1 MATQIELQE
10 KLNLAHGR
18 MMEQLPKSADTGEV
32 DYENGEWADDDAQAK
47 YKAAVAEVQMLNA
60 QLEVYNTINQT
71 KNQQDLAAANIA
83 AKAGISVD
91 EAVDKVA
98 EYTNSVE
105 AFIKFGTQGNKLG
118 KMTDEQ
124 ISYMGNL
131 NLAGSPG
138 GRESFALD
146 TTAADK
152 GANMVPDEV
161 SSDILLELREVNP
174 IRGLASVRQ
183 ANTGRKKTMISIDA
197 TALRGAG
204 KAENVAVA
212 ALDPRTAGREINF
225 AYIDSGAVP
234 LSDEVVMDA
243 APGSLLA
250 DVRSIVVEV
259 VGVTEGIAM
268 TESTANAG
276 ALADLVGWVSDATV
290 GHTTASNSAVVLN
303 DVRGLYTSLKA
314 RHRRNSTWQFAPSLL
329 DTFMAMATTTNLPIW
344 QPGNVAQGLP
354 GTIYGRP
361 YVENEDLPDL
371 AASSKSIALG
381 NFRAFV
387 IEDVPSAERFFRA
400 DENNDFGHAQ
410 RGQISFLYRRRVG
423 FRLRSTSG
431 DYDAVK
437 VLQTRS

>member
-18 MMEQLPKSADTGEV
+18 MMEQLPKNADTGEV
-32 DYENGEWADDDAQAK
+32 DYENGTWDDEDAQAK
-47 YKAAVAEVQMLNA
+47 YKAAAAEVQSLNT
-60 QLEVYNTINQT
+60 QLEIYNTINRT

-83 AKAGISVD
+83 AKAGTSVD
-91 EAVDKVA
+91 EARNEVGKFYD
-98 EYTNSVE
+98 SVE
-105 AFIKFGTQGNKLG
+105 AFIKFGTQGNKHG
-118 KMTDEQ
+118 KMSDEQ

-131 NLAGSPG
+131 NLAGTPG

-146 TTAADK
+146 TTAPDK

-161 SSDILLELREVNP
+161 SADILLELREVNP
-174 IRGLASVRQ
+174 IRGLATVRQ
-183 ANTGRKKTMISIDA
+183 AMTGRKKTLISIDA
-197 TALRGAG
+197 TAIKGAG
-204 KAENVAVA
+204 KAENTAVA
-212 ALDPRTAGREINF
+212 DLDPRTAGREINF
-225 AYIDSGAVP
+225 SYIDSGSIP
-234 LSDEVVMDA
+234 LSDEVIMDA
-243 APGSLLA
+243 YPGSLLA
-250 DVRSIVVEV
+250 DVRSIAVAA
-259 VGVTEGIAM
+259 VGYTEGEAM
-268 TESTANAG
+268 TEVTANAG
-276 ALADLVGWVSDATV
+276 ALADLVGWVADATV

-314 RHRRNSTWQFAPSLL
+314 RHRMNSTWQFAPSLL

-361 YVENEDLPDL
+361 YVENEDLPAV
-371 AASSKSIALG
+371 AAGSKSIALG

-387 IEDVPSAERFFRA
+387 IEDVPTAERFFRA
-400 DENNDFGHAQ
+400 DENNDFSHAQ
-410 RGQISFLYRRRVG
+410 KGMVSFLYRRRVG